1 MEQQLST
8 VNIAGVEVPI
18 SGLPEKDPV
27 QGTSK
32 KPPPKKEVLF
42 CGYCEQACR
51 RVLRCSKCKSVAYC
65 GVDCQRKAWPNHK
78 KRCVPPRHTKSL
90 CACCGA
96 LSEVANCDALVAV
109 GASTPCRVCGE
120 TGTGDPV
127 QEHVRL
133 RDLIKRKPTGPHAS
147 LARALVGKYALD
159 RYREKPERE
168 DDDPERLLALETLT
182 LSARAGVAAAA
193 AALGQLHYYDA
204 LDAQE
209 AFDVLC
215 KASGNPTPGVAPRIP
230 DHLNL
235 ARGWYK
241 EALESRGEYRLSD
254 AERDRVLRLPHVQ
267 NIVGVGQG
275 TVAVANS

>member
-65 GVDCQRKAWPNHK
+65 GTDCQRKAWPNHK

-109 GASTPCRVCGE
+109 GSSTPCRVCGSVE
-120 TGTGDPV
+120 
-127 QEHVRL
+127 
-133 RDLIKRKPTGPHAS
+133 IKFRAPHAID
-147 LARALVGKYALD
+147 A
-159 RYREKPERE
+159 
-168 DDDPERLLALETLT
+168 T
-182 LSARAGVAAAA
+182 LS
-193 AALGQLHYYDA
+193 
-204 LDAQE
+204 
-209 AFDVLC
+209 
-215 KASGNPTPGVAPRIP
+215 P
-230 DHLNL
+230 
-235 ARGWYK
+235 
-241 EALESRGEYRLSD
+241 YRVSS
-254 AERDRVLRLPHVQ
+254 
-267 NIVGVGQG
+267 I
-275 TVAVANS
+275 T

>member
-1 MEQQLST
+1 MEQQPST

-18 SGLPEKDPV
+18 RGLPEKDPV

-65 GVDCQRKAWPNHK
+65 GTDCQRKAWPNHK

-109 GASTPCRVCGE
+109 GSSTPCRVCGE

-133 RDLIKRKPTGPHAS
+133 RDLLKRKPTGPHAS

-275 TVAVANS
+275 TVAVSNS

>member
-1 MEQQLST
+1 MEQPAT
-8 VNIAGVEVPI
+8 VDIAGVQVPI
-18 SGLPEKDPV
+18 RGLPENDARSAP
-27 QGTSK
+27 K
-32 KPPPKKEVLF
+32 KPPPKKQVLF

-78 KRCVPPRHTKSL
+78 KRCAPPRRTKSL

-109 GASTPCRVCGE
+109 GASTPCRVCGG

-127 QEHVRL
+127 QEHARL
-133 RDLIKRKPTGPHAS
+133 RDLLKRKPQGPHAS

-215 KASGNPTPGVAPRIP
+215 KASGNEGVAPRIP

-275 TVAVANS
+275 TVAVSTS